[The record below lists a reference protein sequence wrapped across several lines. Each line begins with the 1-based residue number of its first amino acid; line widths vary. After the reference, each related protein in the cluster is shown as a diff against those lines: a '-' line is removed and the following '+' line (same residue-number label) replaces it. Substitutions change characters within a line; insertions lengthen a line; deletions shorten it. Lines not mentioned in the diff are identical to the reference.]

1 MPDRL
6 TELEELI
13 RAGWGDVRADRIPAD
28 WRDRPAP
35 RPVSAPKKPTKPTP
49 IPAGDRIPTGP
60 VVYGPLPW
68 EPKTKRRQNGDYVRR
83 IREMAESAGRLD
95 PLAAQ
100 VLLNEQERVSAAT
113 RKSALSGA
121 AKRRRARGI
130 PDFRRRPARVRI
142 RKLLPASPEA
152 LARRAEYLL
161 EVGRTEQP

>member
-1 MPDRL
+1 VSDRL

-35 RPVSAPKKPTKPTP
+35 RVASKSSGGAKV
-49 IPAGDRIPTGP
+49 RIDPRIDMRIGLSFE
-60 VVYGPLPW
+60 PLT
-68 EPKTKRRQNGDYVRR
+68 KTKRRQNGDYVRR

-113 RKSALSGA
+113 RKSALSGVR
-121 AKRRRARGI
+121 KRRRARALQ
-130 PDFRRRPARVRI
+130 DFRRRPARVRI
-142 RKLLPASPEA
+142 RKLLPATPEA
-152 LARRAEYLL
+152 LARRREYLA

>member
-13 RAGWGDVRADRIPAD
+13 QAGWGDVRADRIPAD

-35 RPVSAPKKPTKPTP
+35 RPVSAPTKPEP
-49 IPAGDRIPTGP
+49 IPRVRASVATKPPPIPL
-60 VVYGPLPW
+60 VSVPLQ
-68 EPKTKRRQNGDYVRR
+68 TKRRQNGEYVRR

-100 VLLNEQERVSAAT
+100 VLLNEQERVSSAT

-121 AKRRRARGI
+121 AKRRRARTI

-142 RKLLPASPEA
+142 RKLQPATPEA
-152 LARRAEYLL
+152 LARRREYLL